1 MSEIIENTRRAGGAT
16 RLISHHGW
24 CFSTIPES
32 SVIEFKQNGRLLI
45 YAHGIHR
52 TRP

>member
-1 MSEIIENTRRAGGAT
+1 MIENIGQAGDAT
-16 RLISHHGW
+16 GLISHHGW

-32 SVIEFKQNGRLLI
+32 SVIEFKQNGRLLV